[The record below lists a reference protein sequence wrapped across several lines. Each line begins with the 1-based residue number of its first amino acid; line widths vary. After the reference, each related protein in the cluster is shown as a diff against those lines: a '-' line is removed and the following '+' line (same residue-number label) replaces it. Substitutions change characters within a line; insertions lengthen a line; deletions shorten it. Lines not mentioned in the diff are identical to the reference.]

1 MPTNSSSG
9 ENLPTFL
16 TNLVQAGFPSP
27 GEELDTS
34 PLDTNQLLVR
44 NPAAT
49 FFMRV
54 TGNSMQ
60 DAGIYD
66 GDIVV
71 IDKSLQAQDGD
82 IVVAVLNGAYTLK
95 RLRKK
100 GTLVRL
106 QAENK
111 RFADITMNDGDE
123 LTIWGVVTFTL
134 RALRSAH

>member
-1 MPTNSSSG
+1 MPMTNNSD
-9 ENLPTFL
+9 LPTYL
-16 TNLVQAGFPSP
+16 TNLVQAGFPAP

-60 DAGIYD
+60 EAGIYD

-71 IDKSLQAQDGD
+71 IDKSLHPQDND
-82 IVVAVLNGAYTLK
+82 IVVAILNGAYTLK
-95 RLRKK
+95 RLRKQQN
-100 GTLVRL
+100 RIYL

-111 RFADITMNDGDE
+111 QFKDLVVNEGDE
-123 LTIWGVVTFTL
+123 LEIWGVVTFS
-134 RALRSAH
+134 LRSFRQQH

>member
-1 MPTNSSSG
+1 MPTTNNNS
-9 ENLPTFL
+9 ELPTLL

-60 DAGIYD
+60 DTGIYD

-71 IDKSLQAQDGD
+71 IDKSLHPQEGD

-100 GTLVRL
+100 GGVVRL

-111 RFADITMNDGDE
+111 QFADILINEGDE

-134 RALRSAH
+134 RALRPSH